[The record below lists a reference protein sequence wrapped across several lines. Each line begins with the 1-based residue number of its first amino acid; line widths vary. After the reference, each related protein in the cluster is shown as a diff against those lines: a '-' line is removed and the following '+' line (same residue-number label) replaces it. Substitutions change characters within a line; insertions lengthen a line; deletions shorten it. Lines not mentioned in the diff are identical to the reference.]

1 MARSESLVIIVS
13 TALTD
18 CSLPDRATRVFLLD
32 NLDKMIDHLSKRVV
46 TIKSFQTWYDLV
58 K

>member
-18 CSLPDRATRVFLLD
+18 CSRTMGAE
-32 NLDKMIDHLSKRVV
+32 S
-46 TIKSFQTWYDLV
+46 V
-58 K
+58 KPVSCAQLC